1 MIRSMISEG
10 NFHDKYVL
18 GVKIGRGAFGQVR
31 VVTKVST
38 GPLHRDEEPT
48 DPKHERAV
56 KILDLR
62 DEDKPE
68 ELSAKLQ
75 KAAHKEATVWKAIG
89 SHPNCIRLH
98 DLFFGDD
105 CCYMVMEKCNSGLLQ
120 SLASM
125 PELTKRGLGHVFAQM
140 LLGVAH
146 CHRVKVVHRDIKPDN
161 FLVGGEDGEVIKLCE
176 FGLSALL
183 PKQGK
188 LRGVFGTAPYLCPEM
203 LSGQWYDEKADVWS
217 VAVIAY
223 VLLLGDFP
231 YVPKQQSAKMMKQAI
246 LEGAVPSFEPAVKA
260 FGPNATFCSA
270 EAVDFLKTLLDR
282 VLRKLQSIPIPNVE
296 HQIH

>member
-125 PELTKRGLGHVFAQM
+125 PELNCFAILLNCCRCLKRVSSI
-140 LLGVAH
+140 VA
-146 CHRVKVVHRDIKPDN
+146 N
-161 FLVGGEDGEVIKLCE
+161 FGCIL
-176 FGLSALL
+176 
-183 PKQGK
+183 
-188 LRGVFGTAPYLCPEM
+188 
-203 LSGQWYDEKADVWS
+203 
-217 VAVIAY
+217 
-223 VLLLGDFP
+223 P
-231 YVPKQQSAKMMKQAI
+231 YVFPKSPTPSAFFCKEKVRQLPVVSRAI
-246 LEGAVPSFEPAVKA
+246 EQP
-260 FGPNATFCSA
+260 
-270 EAVDFLKTLLDR
+270 
-282 VLRKLQSIPIPNVE
+282 PIY
-296 HQIH
+296 IYIYI